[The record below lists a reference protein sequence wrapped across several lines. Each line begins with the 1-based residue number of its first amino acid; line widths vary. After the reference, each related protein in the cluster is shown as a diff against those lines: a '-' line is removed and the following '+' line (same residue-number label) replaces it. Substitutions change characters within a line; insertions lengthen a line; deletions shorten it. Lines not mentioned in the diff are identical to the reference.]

1 MAAELAAEAAK
12 QRRRRLRRG
21 RRLLPG
27 RRRGRRP
34 RGRRLRGRR
43 ADGGLGG
50 GGEGGSADGAAAE
63 MAAAEMAAAEELAAE
78 AAAEE
83 ASAAVAR
90 ARSLGRSV
98 SLSVRLFVRKITS
111 LPAYQKDLL
120 RLETSFQ
127 HFEVFSIAWSDAR
140 SLLPRKNMRDADRSP
155 AAGHATRRG
164 LDGHG
169 SRAERRTVRRGCC
182 SNSAARKRPA
192 IAVSHFGAFQKKP
205 TRRF

>member
-1 MAAELAAEAAK
+1 MTHE
-12 QRRRRLRRG
+12 Q
-21 RRLLPG
+21 
-27 RRRGRRP
+27 
-34 RGRRLRGRR
+34 
-43 ADGGLGG
+43 GLG
-50 GGEGGSADGAAAE
+50 AAVFEHGQPARNRTCVCLSDRPAQQE
-63 MAAAEMAAAEELAAE
+63 IAAAEELAAE

-83 ASAAVAR
+83 ASSAVAV
-90 ARSLGRSV
+90 ALGPGRSV
-98 SLSVRLFVRKITS
+98 CLSVASVCQSLCEEDFTS

-127 HFEVFSIAWSDAR
+127 HFEVCSIAWSDAR

-182 SNSAARKRPA
+182 RNSAA
-192 IAVSHFGAFQKKP
+192 
-205 TRRF
+205 